1 MFGTSGIR
9 GPVGETV
16 TGQLALDL
24 GRALGSMADRIVVGR
39 DARTSG
45 SALEWAAIA
54 GAQEAGSEVVSLG
67 IESTPTVARA
77 VDWYD
82 SSAGLVVT
90 ASHNPPEDNG
100 FKFWTRSGQAFG
112 TDLTETLSRRIED
125 TAALTVPPAQMGS
138 VRRVRDASR
147 RHLEALPK
155 GDCGSLSVVVDLG
168 NGTGQLTVEALLA
181 RGCDVTAINA
191 QRDGSF
197 PGRPSEPTAANCTE
211 LSTIVGEGDADLGIA
226 HDGDA
231 DRLMAVD
238 ETGRFVS
245 GDELLTLF
253 AIDALSTD
261 GVVAAPVNASALVD
275 TVVGELGGSV
285 VRTAVGDG
293 NVAAACAEPGVVF
306 GGEPSGAWIW
316 PTETLA
322 PDAHY
327 AACRLVDILASGGT
341 LSDRIDSF
349 PRFVTKRESIRSADG
364 TTTVAAI
371 ADRVR
376 ERYDDVTELDGVR
389 VDTADGWFL
398 VRASGTEPLVRLTA
412 EARTEQRAT
421 ELLEESRALLEE
433 VRSTRAESN
442 ESFST

>member
-24 GRALGSMADRIVVGR
+24 GRALGSMTDRIVVGR

-45 SALEWAAIA
+45 PALTRAAIT
-54 GAQEAGSEVVSLG
+54 GAQEVGTDVVYVG

-82 SSAGLVVT
+82 AEAGLVVT

-112 TDLTETLSRRIED
+112 TELTETLSTLVED
-125 TAALTVPPAQMGS
+125 TSALTVPPARMGS
-138 VRRVRDASR
+138 VRRIRDASR
-147 RHLEALPK
+147 RHLEALPD
-155 GDCGSLSVVVDLG
+155 GDCGPLSVVVDLG

-181 RGCDVTAINA
+181 LGCDVTAINA

-197 PGRPSEPTAANCTE
+197 PGRPSEPTAANCAD
-211 LSTIVGEGDADLGIA
+211 LSAVVADGAADLGIA

-238 ETGRFVS
+238 ETGQFVS

-253 AIDALSTD
+253 AMEMLPNDVA
-261 GVVAAPVNASALVD
+261 VAAPVNASGLVD
-275 TVVGELGGSV
+275 AVVGELGGSV

-293 NVAAACAEPGVVF
+293 NVAAACSEPGVVF

-316 PTETLA
+316 PEETLA

-327 AACRLVDILASGGT
+327 AACRLVDIVASGSK
-341 LSDRIDSF
+341 LSDRIASF
-349 PRFVTKRESIRSADG
+349 PRFVTRRESVHCEDG
-364 TTTVAAI
+364 TAAI
-371 ADRVR
+371 ADVSDRVG
-376 ERYDDVTELDGVR
+376 ERYDEVTALDGVR

-412 EARTEQRAT
+412 EARTERRAA
-421 ELLEESRALLEE
+421 ELLEEARALLGGA
-433 VRSTRAESN
+433 RSTRSPPSESP
-442 ESFST
+442 TV

>member
-112 TDLTETLSRRIED
+112 PDLTATLSRRIED

-211 LSTIVGEGDADLGIA
+211 LSTIVRDGDADLGIA

-261 GVVAAPVNASALVD
+261 GVVAAPVNASALLD

-327 AACRLVDILASGGT
+327 AACRLVDILGRGGT
-341 LSDRIDSF
+341 LSDRTDSF
-349 PRFVTKRESIRSADG
+349 PRFVTKRESVRSADG
-364 TTTVAAI
+364 SAIVAAI
-371 ADRVR
+371 TDRVR

-412 EARTEQRAT
+412 EARTERRAT
-421 ELLEESRALLEE
+421 ELLEESRGLLDG
-433 VRSTRAESN
+433 VRSTQPKSN